1 MKVFKVHV
9 YLEGD
14 VDTLEDAEETYATF
28 IVMAKDEGQAE
39 VLVKEYIQRE
49 ELLKGD
55 VETLEDFEAYA
66 TFIVMAKDEGQAEVL
81 VKEYIKKENPPKGDV
96 EILDVEEVPIDQ
108 ASVLGLVVD

>member
-28 IVMAKDEGQAE
+28 IVMAKDERQAE
-39 VLVKEYIQRE
+39 I
-49 ELLKGD
+49 
-55 VETLEDFEAYA
+55 
-66 TFIVMAKDEGQAEVL
+66 L

>member
-1 MKVFKVHV
+1 MKVFKVPV

-55 VETLEDFEAYA
+55 VE
-66 TFIVMAKDEGQAEVL
+66 
-81 VKEYIKKENPPKGDV
+81 
-96 EILDVEEVPIDQ
+96 ILDVEEVPIDQ
-108 ASVLGLVVD
+108 ASVLGLVID

>member
-14 VDTLEDAEETYATF
+14 VD
-28 IVMAKDEGQAE
+28 
-39 VLVKEYIQRE
+39 
-49 ELLKGD
+49 
-55 VETLEDFEAYA
+55 TLEDFEAYA
-66 TFIVMAKDEGQAEVL
+66 TFIVMAKDEGQAEIL

-108 ASVLGLVVD
+108 AQVLGLVVD

>member
-14 VDTLEDAEETYATF
+14 VETLEDAEETYATF
-28 IVMAKDEGQAE
+28 IIMAKDEGQAE

-55 VETLEDFEAYA
+55 VE
-66 TFIVMAKDEGQAEVL
+66 
-81 VKEYIKKENPPKGDV
+81 
-96 EILDVEEVPIDQ
+96 ILDVEEVPIDQ
-108 ASVLGLVVD
+108 ASVLGLVID

>member
-39 VLVKEYIQRE
+39 ILVKEYIQRE

-55 VETLEDFEAYA
+55 VE
-66 TFIVMAKDEGQAEVL
+66 
-81 VKEYIKKENPPKGDV
+81 
-96 EILDVEEVPIDQ
+96 ILDIEEVPTDQ
-108 ASVLGLVVD
+108 ASVLGLVVDQIFDSI

>member
-14 VDTLEDAEETYATF
+14 VDTLEDFEAYTTF

-39 VLVKEYIQRE
+39 I
-49 ELLKGD
+49 
-55 VETLEDFEAYA
+55 
-66 TFIVMAKDEGQAEVL
+66 L

-96 EILDVEEVPIDQ
+96 
-108 ASVLGLVVD
+108 

>member
-28 IVMAKDEGQAE
+28 IVMAKDERQAE
-39 VLVKEYIQRE
+39 I
-49 ELLKGD
+49 
-55 VETLEDFEAYA
+55 
-66 TFIVMAKDEGQAEVL
+66 L

-96 EILDVEEVPIDQ
+96 EILNVEGVPIDQ
-108 ASVLGLVVD
+108 AQVLGMGID